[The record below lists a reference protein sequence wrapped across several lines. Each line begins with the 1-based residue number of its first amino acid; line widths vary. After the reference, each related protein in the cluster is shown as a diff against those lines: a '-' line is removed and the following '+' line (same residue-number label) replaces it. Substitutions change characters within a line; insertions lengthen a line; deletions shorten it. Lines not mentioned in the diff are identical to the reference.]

1 MGVNGNFYKILL
13 FLHVATAI
21 AGFGAVGWNAL
32 HAVRGGRGGPA
43 DGADPTDVNDDITRV
58 AEFVI
63 YAVFILG
70 ILLVATSRSAW
81 KFSQGWLSA
90 SMALYI
96 VAIAVLHGFIRRN
109 QKEYR
114 RVAAELASAPS
125 SGAGRPPEVDRLDH
139 LQQRVAI
146 GWGVF
151 DVIVLVVLWLMLF
164 TPGTPGH

>member
-1 MGVNGNFYKILL
+1 MGVNGTFYKILL
-13 FLHVATAI
+13 FLHVACVI

-32 HAVRGGRGGPA
+32 HAARARRDAGGSV
-43 DGADPTDVNDDITRV
+43 DPTEANGEIGRV

-70 ILLVATSRSAW
+70 ILVAATSRSVW

-96 VAIAVLHGFIRRN
+96 VAIGVLHGVVRRS

-114 RVAAELASAPS
+114 KLAASLASAPPGGGS
-125 SGAGRPPEVDRLDH
+125 RPPEVDRLDQ
-139 LQQRVAI
+139 LQQRIAL
-146 GWGVF
+146 GWVLF

-164 TPGTPGH
+164 TPGR

>member
-1 MGVNGNFYKILL
+1 MGVDGNFYKILL
-13 FLHVATAI
+13 FLHVATVI
-21 AGFGAVGWNAL
+21 GGFGTVGWNAL
-32 HAVRGGRGGPA
+32 RAGRARRG
-43 DGADPTDVNDDITRV
+43 GADPTDADADVTRV

-63 YAVFILG
+63 YAVLILG
-70 ILLVATSRSAW
+70 VLVVATSRSAW

-90 SMALYI
+90 SLALYI

-114 RVAAELASAPS
+114 RVAAGLSSAPA
-125 SGAGRPPEVDRLDH
+125 GTAGRPPEVERLDR

-164 TPGTPGH
+164 TPGTPSH